1 MTLEDYL
8 KEKYPDM
15 KPYAADAAFARKI
28 ETSRQNITRYRLYEH
43 FPTPKMIA
51 RIRTESKGLVD
62 ANDHMPPEL
71 RAGYRGAKKARA

>member
-15 KPYAADAAFARKI
+15 KPSAAAAAFARQI
-28 ETSRQNITRYRLYEH
+28 NTSRQSVDRYRRYQH
-43 FPTPKMIA
+43 FPTPQVIA
-51 RIRTESKGLVD
+51 RIRTATGGLVD

-71 RAGYRGAKKARA
+71 RPKNGRRPRA